1 MNLFIR
7 MLKEHQNMIYIK
19 LRSVNLPEAV
29 TNKRSHVAVDL
40 IRKYELGK
48 ISRLEFVSKV
58 IYIYKK
64 RMVCDTGMD
73 KLW

>member
-1 MNLFIR
+1 
-7 MLKEHQNMIYIK
+7 MLREYQNVIYIK

-29 TNKRSHVAVDL
+29 TNKRSHFTVDL
-40 IRKYELGK
+40 IRKYEISK
-48 ISRLEFVSKV
+48 ISSLEFVSKV

-64 RMVCDTGMD
+64 RMVCDIGMD

>member
-7 MLKEHQNMIYIK
+7 VLKEHQNMIYIK

-40 IRKYELGK
+40 IRKYEIGK

-64 RMVCDTGMD
+64 EWYVI
-73 KLW
+73 

>member
-1 MNLFIR
+1 
-7 MLKEHQNMIYIK
+7 MIYIK